1 MKKISPKVVFVL
13 FIVAL
18 IYSLFDNLNW
28 SVAFVSLL
36 LAILSGYIAWGK

>member
-13 FIVAL
+13 SIVAL